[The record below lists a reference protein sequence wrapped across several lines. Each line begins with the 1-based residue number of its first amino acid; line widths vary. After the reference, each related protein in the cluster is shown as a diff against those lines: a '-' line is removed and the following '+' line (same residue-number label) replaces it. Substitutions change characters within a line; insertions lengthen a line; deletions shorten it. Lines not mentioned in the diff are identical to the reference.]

1 MFKIAC
7 QQALHL
13 GDFVKSTHARGKR
26 EEKRQRGAG
35 VEGGFAVCTRLLAR
49 LASLAQMKSLL
60 ARKFTTGEADIANGM

>member
-13 GDFVKSTHARGKR
+13 EDFVKSTHARNTR
-26 EEKRQRGAG
+26 EEKRQQGTDI
-35 VEGGFAVCTRLLAR
+35 EGGFAACTPFLAR

-60 ARKFTTGEADIANGM
+60 AGKFTTVEAQNANDM